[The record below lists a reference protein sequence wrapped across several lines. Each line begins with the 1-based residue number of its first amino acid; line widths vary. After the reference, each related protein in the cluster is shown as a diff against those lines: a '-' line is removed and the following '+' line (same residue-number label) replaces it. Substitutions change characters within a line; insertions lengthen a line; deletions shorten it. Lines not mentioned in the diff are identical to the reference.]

1 MPDLGIF
8 IDESGDVGSNSDFYI
23 VTLVLHDQS
32 SSIGSQVTRF
42 ENELSYLGIPANSII
57 HAGPI
62 VRREEAYKYMT
73 LELRRKIFFKMFSFV
88 RLCGVMQ
95 KSFFVD
101 KKEHPSQLAIKQK
114 LANELG
120 AFLRE
125 NLGYFQGFHKV
136 IVYYDNGQKMVMD
149 LINTVFN
156 SYLSSVDIRKIRHA
170 DYRLAQV
177 ADFICMLELLRLKE
191 RRGVALSRSE
201 QIFFENRRRLN
212 KVFLKALR
220 KISFQ

>member
-1 MPDLGIF
+1 MPDLEIF

-42 ENELSYLGIPANSII
+42 ENELSYLGIPADSII

-73 LELRRKIFFKMFSFV
+73 
-88 RLCGVMQ
+88 
-95 KSFFVD
+95 
-101 KKEHPSQLAIKQK
+101 
-114 LANELG
+114 
-120 AFLRE
+120 
-125 NLGYFQGFHKV
+125 
-136 IVYYDNGQKMVMD
+136 
-149 LINTVFN
+149 
-156 SYLSSVDIRKIRHA
+156 
-170 DYRLAQV
+170 
-177 ADFICMLELLRLKE
+177 LELLRLKE

-201 QIFFENRRRLN
+201 QIFFESKRRLN
-212 KVFLKALR
+212 KVFLKTFR